1 MNLKRRSARGF
12 GAELPNTSTLRT
24 RGASNTRLRG
34 VPLLL
39 FLASCSAHRC
49 DSNDDVT
56 AARAS
61 WAIPKA
67 TVAPLLAPSASSDAE
82 SAHALKQGTEELTWT
97 FDQTALG
104 RIDVVIVLPDRRPN
118 ERFPLLIAL
127 HGRGEAMK
135 GPVRG
140 ARGWVDDYALGRAIR
155 RLSMP
160 PLTSGDFEEIV
171 DMRRLNSINAM
182 LQSQPYA
189 GLVVLC
195 PYTPDV
201 LTGER
206 PFERAV
212 PYARFLAETLIP
224 RARRELPVLNS
235 AQATGIDGVSLG
247 GRVSLL
253 AGLYQPASFGAI
265 ATLQAAFDSSDA
277 SRLAALGSAALKV
290 NPDLKFRFLS
300 SDGDYFLAAN
310 RAIDSAFSQSHIEH
324 EFLVV
329 PGPHDYIFNRG
340 PGAIEMLLYHDRAL
354 RGRP

>member
-1 MNLKRRSARGF
+1 
-12 GAELPNTSTLRT
+12 
-24 RGASNTRLRG
+24 
-34 VPLLL
+34 
-39 FLASCSAHRC
+39 
-49 DSNDDVT
+49 
-56 AARAS
+56 
-61 WAIPKA
+61 
-67 TVAPLLAPSASSDAE
+67 LLAASPSSDAE
-82 SAHALKQGTEELTWT
+82 PAHALKQGTEELTWT

-104 RIDVVIVLPDRRPN
+104 RIDVVVVLPDRHPS

-171 DMRRLNSINAM
+171 DEKRLNTINTM
-182 LQSQPYA
+182 LQSRPYA

-195 PYTPDV
+195 PYTPDMLV
-201 LTGER
+201 GER

-212 PYARFLAETLIP
+212 PYAKFLAETLLP
-224 RARRELPVLNS
+224 RARRELPVIDS

-253 AGLYQPASFGAI
+253 AGLYQPGSFGAV

-290 NPDLKFRFLS
+290 NPELKFRFLT

-310 RAIDSAFSQSHIEH
+310 RAIDAAFSQSHILH

>member
-1 MNLKRRSARGF
+1 MRLEHDWQTWLHRLREVPLVLLLLAGCSAR
-12 GAELPNTSTLRT
+12 
-24 RGASNTRLRG
+24 
-34 VPLLL
+34 
-39 FLASCSAHRC
+39 SCGG
-49 DSNDDVT
+49 DDVVT
-56 AARAS
+56 SSHAS
-61 WAIPKA
+61 WALPKA
-67 TVAPLLAPSASSDAE
+67 SVAPSLAPSTPSDAE
-82 SAHALKQGTEELTWT
+82 PAQTLKQGTEELTWT
-97 FDQTALG
+97 FDQTAVG
-104 RIDVVIVLPDRRPN
+104 RIDVVVVLPDRRPSD
-118 ERFPLLIAL
+118 RFPLLIAL

-171 DMRRLNSINAM
+171 DTKRLNTINGM
-182 LQSQPYA
+182 LQAQPYA

-212 PYARFLAETLIP
+212 PYAKFLAETLIP
-224 RARRELPVLNS
+224 RARRELPVID
-235 AQATGIDGVSLG
+235 AARATGIDGVSLG

-253 AGLYQPASFGAI
+253 AGLYQPGSFGAI

-290 NPDLKFRFLS
+290 NPELKFRFLT
-300 SDGDYFLAAN
+300 SDGDYFLGAN
-310 RAIDSAFSQSHIEH
+310 RALDAAFSQSHILH

-354 RGRP
+354 RGQP